1 MYYNENVWYGAYGGC
16 FISDAFTLSCDN
28 YYEEFKKA
36 AASEEFWKSYEE
48 VKNKYAETSV
58 TLEEKAENGEI
69 LCYAG
74 ENYGALLGTAMLAK
88 WRCKKAVFGAR
99 YADEAL
105 LCAEVCADLQVSVK
119 MFLSKEIGTVRS
131 LTDQLSLLGAEIDT
145 KTCDTLF
152 NLPEMYAFQNW
163 ISDAENMHLITSRS
177 NVGAFPQ
184 TNIAA
189 AFCADYRKNVL
200 KEAEEKY
207 GMITRVVV
215 PVVSGTDALA
225 LMYNA
230 EDKKYMGVECD
241 TEQDLGTEL
250 DSYCGS
256 FTKVRRNRYTD
267 RVLAAELME
276 LEEKGNISLVQV
288 TPGEAIR
295 TGHGLSLQS
304 KAAIVYAEKNPAEG
318 RTLVLVRPFRVGGVV

>member
-16 FISDAFTLSCDN
+16 FISDAFTLSCDK
-28 YYEEFKKA
+28 YYEEFQKA
-36 AASEEFWKSYEE
+36 ATSEKFRKNYEE
-48 VKNKYAETSV
+48 IKDKYAETSV
-58 TLEEKAENGEI
+58 TFKEETDGEV

-74 ENYGALLGTAMLAK
+74 ENYGALLGTATLAK
-88 WRCKKAVFGAR
+88 WRGKKAVFGAR

-105 LCAEVCADLQVSVK
+105 LCAEVCADLKVPVK
-119 MFLSKEIGTVRS
+119 IFLSKEIGAVRS
-131 LTDQLSLLGAEIDT
+131 LTDQLSLLEVEIDT

-163 ISDAENMHLITSRS
+163 ISDADNMHLITSRS

-200 KEAEEKY
+200 KDAEEKY
-207 GMITRVVV
+207 GKITRVVV

-225 LMYNA
+225 LMYNDV
-230 EDKKYMGVECD
+230 DKKYVGVECD
-241 TEQDLGTEL
+241 TEPDLGTEL

-256 FTKVRRNRYTD
+256 FTKVRRNRYAD
-267 RVLAAELME
+267 RVLAAELVN
-276 LEEKGNISLVQV
+276 LEEEGKISLVQIR
-288 TPGEAIR
+288 PEEAIR
-295 TGHGLSLQS
+295 SEHGLSLQS
-304 KAAIVYAEKNPAEG
+304 KAAAVYAEKNPAEG
-318 RTLVLVRPFRVGGVV
+318 KTLVLVHPFRVGGAV